1 VGTWGYALFSDD
13 TACDVRDS
21 YRELIQE
28 RSDIEDSEASR
39 QILG

>member
-1 VGTWGYALFSDD
+1 LFSDD